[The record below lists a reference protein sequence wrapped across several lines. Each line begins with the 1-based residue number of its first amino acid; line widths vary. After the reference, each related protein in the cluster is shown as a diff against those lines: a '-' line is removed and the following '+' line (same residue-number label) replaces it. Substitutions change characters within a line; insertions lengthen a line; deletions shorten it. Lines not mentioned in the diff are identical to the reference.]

1 MKKLTLSAGL
11 LLAAG
16 ICMTSCK
23 KDQSVV
29 AELGNA
35 NVTLNLTVNN
45 DQTND
50 TIYDGSSKIQRENV
64 PTGTAV
70 QFFLDGRDLQSDTKQ
85 FQGSYTYNDVVVVGT
100 VDANGNVTAEL
111 PADANG
117 VSVTVKFPDL
127 ELEEK
132 MNDVSGLTGE
142 DTVLTETKIYTKGN
156 ETFTI
161 YEGATIMKEFN
172 Y

>member
-23 KDQSVV
+23 KEQSVV

-35 NVTLNLTVNN
+35 SVTLSLTVNN

-64 PTGTAV
+64 AAGTAV

-85 FQGSYTYNDVVVVGT
+85 FQGNYTYNDVVVVGT
-100 VDANGNVTAEL
+100 VDANGKVTAEL

-127 ELEEK
+127 ELEKK